1 MSEQKI
7 KELIEEMLKRTGPV
21 LPLNRFNDFP
31 ELPAPQS
38 MRNRMS
44 EGLIPKD
51 FFYKNGRTTLVDMRE
66 YIPFWVDGLKPYKQT
81 GQVAR

>member
-1 MSEQKI
+1 
-7 KELIEEMLKRTGPV
+7 
-21 LPLNRFNDFP
+21 
-31 ELPAPQS
+31 
-38 MRNRMS
+38 MS